1 LGKSYAILVDP
12 LRDVSNPNFRGLIV
26 RRTTEELRD
35 LIIESKKLYPKI
47 FKKAEW
53 KERDKTW
60 VFPSGATLWF
70 SYLDHDDDVLR
81 YQGQQFTWVGF
92 DELTQWPTPFAW
104 NYLSSRMR
112 STDPTLAPVMR
123 ACVDYGNVLTTKG
136 WKPVQDVKKGEF
148 VYSLTSGGALV
159 EKLVTDSFKYYV
171 EEDLLKIEK
180 KNLKASMT
188 PDHRVVYN
196 TYGSNEPKLIRF
208 NEHGGK
214 SIDIVRSSSSYSPE
228 SSYTPN
234 LLGFDEESF
243 PKFLGWYI
251 AEGSY
256 NTTVRNGNHKVIIT
270 QLKPQNQEEVLSVM
284 KASGCNVSYSA
295 NGDFQITSKEL
306 RGWVSTLGKAKD
318 KHFPREF
325 LEKASYKQLEDAFN
339 CYSKGDGHWQSDK
352 SCTLTTTS
360 LQLSKDLLEIAVKLG
375 YKAQYT
381 TIHSDNPE
389 HATRYKV
396 YFHKTQKT
404 KVDKGEKRN
413 DTRLEP
419 YKGYVYCISV
429 QDCENFFIEQDG
441 YVWASG
447 NTTNP
452 GGPGG
457 WWVKRMFIDP
467 APAGEA
473 FWATDIDTGEVM
485 IDTMEEIDDG
495 VKNPDFNKPL
505 YKRRFIPAKLRDNP
519 HLTKD
524 GSYRRT
530 LMALPE
536 AQRRQLLDG
545 DWNTNEGVA
554 FPEWREALHTI
565 DPEEYLNGV
574 DDFYS
579 WKKFRAC
586 DYGYGSYSGVLWFA
600 IAPNGSLVVYREMYT
615 HKVLAED
622 LANMILAAEA
632 SDGNIMYGVLDSSCW
647 HNRGDR
653 GPSIAERMIR
663 RGCRWRPADRSK
675 GSRVSGKNEV
685 HRLLK
690 VNEFSGEPSI
700 LVFNTCRN
708 LITYLPSIPLDKNNP
723 EDVDTHY
730 AHDHLYD
737 ALRYGVMSRPKPFGF
752 DDGVAMAPQFKP
764 FDETFGY

>member
-1 LGKSYAILVDP
+1 MGKSYAILVDP

-123 ACVDYGNVLTTKG
+123 ACVDEGEVLTTTG
-136 WKPVQDVKKGEF
+136 WKDIKDVYSGEL
-148 VYSLTSGGALV
+148 VYSLLPDGTLTTKKVHSSV
-159 EKLVTDSFKYYV
+159 SYDVS
-171 EEDLLKIEK
+171 EEIVRVKK
-180 KNLKASMT
+180 KNLYMSMT
-188 PDHRVVYN
+188 KDHRVVHRTNGVGDYRI
-196 TYGSNEPKLIRF
+196 TRWNEI
-208 NEHGGK
+208 GTK
-214 SIDIVRSSSSYSPE
+214 SVGVARAASSYSSKGWEGKVSPE
-228 SSYTPN
+228 
-234 LLGFDEESF
+234 
-243 PKFLGWYI
+243 FLGWYM
-251 AEGSY
+251 AEGSFG
-256 NTTVRNGNHKVIIT
+256 RPKNGNYKVIIT
-270 QLKPQNQEEVLSVM
+270 QKKEQNQGEVLEVM
-284 KASGCNVSYSA
+284 QGTGLKVCKCS
-295 NGDFQITSKEL
+295 NGDFQITNKEL
-306 RGWVSTLGKAKD
+306 WEWVSQFGKANE
-318 KHFPREF
+318 KHFPRDF
-325 LEKASYKQLEDAFN
+325 LDTASREQLQAAFEA
-339 CYSKGDGHWQSDK
+339 YAKGDGHWQSPT
-352 SCTLTTTS
+352 SCTLVTTS
-360 LQLSKDLLEIAVKLG
+360 PLLVDDLCEIGIKLG
-375 YKAQYT
+375 YKVQYKHLPT
-381 TIHSDNPE
+381 GNPN
-389 HATRYKV
+389 HKDRYNV
-396 YFHKTQKT
+396 YFNLGLDT
-404 KVDKGEKRN
+404 KVDTNPEGRDDQVFEHYTGK
-413 DTRLEP
+413 
-419 YKGYVYCISV
+419 VYCLGV
-429 QDCENFFIEQDG
+429 EDTENFILRQKGF
-441 YVWASG
+441 VWVSG

-554 FPEWREALHTI
+554 FPEWREAIHTI

>member
-1 LGKSYAILVDP
+1 MNKVDHEVAFRPNEGPQTTFLAASEFQVLYGGAAGGGKSYAILVDP

-60 VFPSGATLWF
+60 VFPSGATMWF

-123 ACVDYGNVLTTKG
+123 A
-136 WKPVQDVKKGEF
+136 
-148 VYSLTSGGALV
+148 
-159 EKLVTDSFKYYV
+159 
-171 EEDLLKIEK
+171 
-180 KNLKASMT
+180 
-188 PDHRVVYN
+188 
-196 TYGSNEPKLIRF
+196 
-208 NEHGGK
+208 
-214 SIDIVRSSSSYSPE
+214 
-228 SSYTPN
+228 
-234 LLGFDEESF
+234 
-243 PKFLGWYI
+243 
-251 AEGSY
+251 
-256 NTTVRNGNHKVIIT
+256 
-270 QLKPQNQEEVLSVM
+270 
-284 KASGCNVSYSA
+284 
-295 NGDFQITSKEL
+295 
-306 RGWVSTLGKAKD
+306 
-318 KHFPREF
+318 
-325 LEKASYKQLEDAFN
+325 
-339 CYSKGDGHWQSDK
+339 
-352 SCTLTTTS
+352 
-360 LQLSKDLLEIAVKLG
+360 
-375 YKAQYT
+375 
-381 TIHSDNPE
+381 
-389 HATRYKV
+389 
-396 YFHKTQKT
+396 
-404 KVDKGEKRN
+404 
-413 DTRLEP
+413 
-419 YKGYVYCISV
+419 
-429 QDCENFFIEQDG
+429 
-441 YVWASG
+441 
-447 NTTNP
+447 TTNP

-565 DPEEYLNGV
+565 DPEEYLNGI